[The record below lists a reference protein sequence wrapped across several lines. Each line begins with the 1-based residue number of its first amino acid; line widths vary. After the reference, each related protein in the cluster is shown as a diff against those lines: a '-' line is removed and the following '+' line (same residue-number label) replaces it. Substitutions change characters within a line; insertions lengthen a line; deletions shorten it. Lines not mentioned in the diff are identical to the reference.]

1 MSLPC
6 QKAAE
11 IAAMQTSIKHVLYW
25 QNDQESSILRVEQK
39 LDRLIF
45 WIMGMAS
52 LTVINLVTNFW

>member
-6 QKAAE
+6 QKEAE
-11 IAAMQTSIKHVLYW
+11 IAVMQTSIKHALCW
-25 QNDQESSILRVEQK
+25 QNDQESSILQVEQK

-52 LTVINLVTNFW
+52 LTVINLITNFW

>member
-25 QNDQESSILRVEQK
+25 QNDQENSILRVEQK

>member
-1 MSLPC
+1 
-6 QKAAE
+6 
-11 IAAMQTSIKHVLYW
+11 MQTSIKYVLYW

>member
-25 QNDQESSILRVEQK
+25 QNDQEGSILRVEQK